1 MTTHKNPSQ
10 DRRQGM
16 HSGDRSETTPAFE
29 ENIADMPEE
38 KLKEDMAEKM
48 GESSDEKAGKKRSAT
63 QKEQGKS

>member
-10 DRRQGM
+10 DRRQGT
-16 HSGDRSETTPAFE
+16 HSGDRSESTPAFE

-48 GESSDEKAGKKRSAT
+48 GESSDEKAGKKRTAT
-63 QKEQGKS
+63 HKEQGKS

>member
-1 MTTHKNPSQ
+1 MTTRKNPSQ
-10 DRRQGM
+10 DGRQGT
-16 HSGDRSETTPAFE
+16 HSGDQSESTPAFE

-48 GESSDEKAGKKRSAT
+48 GESSDEKAGKKSRTT

>member
-10 DRRQGM
+10 DRRQGTY
-16 HSGDRSETTPAFE
+16 SGDRSESTPAFE